1 MFHHIGFFVG
11 VPRLSGDRWICE
23 QHPGLIHPWWMGRR
37 DRPFTVKGDG
47 DTGFQKRNYTMKS
60 FSKCASAMVA
70 IVLLAGMASATD
82 TISSG
87 KVKAIHSDKKE
98 FVLTDAAGKDWR
110 IKLGNNV
117 VINRGG
123 KETAGDLNEN
133 DTVNVCYDKGTFTW
147 TAHYILVQEGNSKNW
162 KLMHGTFKGYDPD
175 KKLLS
180 FTDEGGTDLTF
191 GWGDGHVRLNK
202 KDAKVEKLK
211 IGDKTLIIV
220 EANRDTMTLKAVM
233 VE

>member
-1 MFHHIGFFVG
+1 MN
-11 VPRLSGDRWICE
+11 R
-23 QHPGLIHPWWMGRR
+23 
-37 DRPFTVKGDG
+37 FTK
-47 DTGFQKRNYTMKS
+47 Y
-60 FSKCASAMVA
+60 ASALAA
-70 IVLLAGMASATD
+70 IVLVAGMASAAD
-82 TISSG
+82 AISSG
-87 KVKAIHSDKKE
+87 KVKAVHSDKKE
-98 FVLTDAAGKDWR
+98 FVLTDAAGKDWK

-147 TAHYILVQEGNSKNW
+147 TAHYILVQEGNTKNW
-162 KLMHGTFKGYDPD
+162 KLLHGTFKGYDPD

-191 GWGDGHVRLNK
+191 GWGDGKVRLNNK
-202 KDAKVEKLK
+202 LATVENIK

-220 EANRDTMTLKAVM
+220 ETNRDTMTLKAVM
-233 VE
+233 VERK